1 MKNRHLNFVKID
13 AVKNMLHR
21 MTYMI
26 LCPYCPDLLSDV
38 SEMRCKRSAHVDAEC
53 RFCGE
58 NQHSE
63 GCSFLYWGKLNG
75 IL

>member
-1 MKNRHLNFVKID
+1 MMNRHPNFVKIK
-13 AVKNMLHR
+13 AVKNMLHE

-26 LCPYCPDLLSDV
+26 HYPYFPDVLSDF

-58 NQHSE
+58 NRHSE
-63 GCSFLYWGKLNG
+63 GCSFLYWGK
-75 IL
+75 